1 MRLEQLYYFS
11 EIAKCNS
18 MSIAA
23 EHLHIAQPSLS
34 LAIKQ
39 LEQELEVK
47 LFSRSR
53 KGTYLTNEGQVIYD
67 KVVHILDEI
76 SDLYQYK
83 IRDDIQGELTLLITP
98 SFNSAITELIQSVIS
113 EFPKVKFTCRL
124 TNARRINQENA
135 SWKDYDFILTTIQ
148 TMHLE
153 KIRSSLTNHTL
164 FLISKETIHLLCSKQ
179 SPYSTQKSISFSR
192 LQKIPLVYFSNEVNG
207 DDFLLTCVEEH
218 GVKLHKA
225 YKCTESSSVPGFIT
239 KGTLC
244 SLTTPFILKFHNNS
258 LNKDLV
264 LVPLKEKISVSF
276 VLIAKNNKIGIPLYR
291 IFLNNLKEYYPALA
305 NQ

>member
-1 MRLEQLYYFS
+1 
-11 EIAKCNS
+11 
-18 MSIAA
+18 
-23 EHLHIAQPSLS
+23 
-34 LAIKQ
+34 
-39 LEQELEVK
+39 
-47 LFSRSR
+47 
-53 KGTYLTNEGQVIYD
+53 
-67 KVVHILDEI
+67 
-76 SDLYQYK
+76 
-83 IRDDIQGELTLLITP
+83 
-98 SFNSAITELIQSVIS
+98 
-113 EFPKVKFTCRL
+113 
-124 TNARRINQENA
+124 
-135 SWKDYDFILTTIQ
+135 
-148 TMHLE
+148 MHLE